1 MSWLSCLCFLAA
13 LGAVP
18 AEAPPV
24 LPHTVERVWYRG
36 EDRPFGKIFRA
47 GGDLVIREDS
57 LEFVHRK
64 HGWSVPLEGISMIAL
79 GVMKGDV
86 DTDWVILVLRDGQP
100 ERVVGIRDGH
110 RLGYGRE
117 TRGIFELLREVAR
130 SRKVAQFDVPEGLE
144 PYEQLDRMLAVAFPA
159 GWHPLHLSRSIDL
172 DHVLPLGRTSF
183 TPDEVETADQLEG
196 GVTRLLVERT
206 DVSGY
211 ESAGCRDGLP
221 GRLQA
226 EIMERFAADPVSMG
240 GLTLTRAPDAA
251 PLTIG
256 SCQGIRVV
264 LEGTGSDGIVR
275 RGDLVAVVWNG
286 VLFQVSL
293 VADREQGSELMDAIL
308 PTIKIAP
315 IGRL

>member
-18 AEAPPV
+18 AETAPV

-36 EDRPFGKIFRA
+36 EDRPFGKVFRA

-117 TRGIFELLREVAR
+117 TRGIYELLREVAR

-159 GWHPLHLSRSIDL
+159 GWHPLHLSRSIDM

-183 TPDEVETADQLEG
+183 TPDEVEIG
-196 GVTRLLVERT
+196 GPVGRGRYAAPGGTNRRFRLRV
-206 DVSGY
+206 
-211 ESAGCRDGLP
+211 
-221 GRLQA
+221 GRLQ
-226 EIMERFAADPVSMG
+226 RRAARTPAG
-240 GLTLTRAPDAA
+240 GDHGA
-251 PLTIG
+251 
-256 SCQGIRVV
+256 
-264 LEGTGSDGIVR
+264 VR
-275 RGDLVAVVWNG
+275 RGSGLH
-286 VLFQVSL
+286 
-293 VADREQGSELMDAIL
+293 
-308 PTIKIAP
+308 
-315 IGRL
+315 GRPDPDQSA